1 MLGIRPTRILNIVWA
16 RTTKRAKVR
25 TSVLAFRTSNITMDE
40 NTTGDRESPDV
51 PDATV
56 GGDKSIQGNGNSA
69 FKSRLRGFA
78 YSPAKSTT
86 KSTNDNGHG
95 NASQIAQISVTP
107 SPRKRK
113 GSPESA
119 SPTPKRSL
127 SRSASRNAKRLND
140 PYSPTN
146 NLVDSLRP
154 GLQLVFIGLN
164 PGLKTAETGHAY
176 AHPSNLFWK
185 LLHSSG
191 ITDYRHPPSDTHALM
206 DLYSI
211 GNTNIC
217 VRPTRDG
224 AGLSK
229 QELEDGVPILE
240 EKIRIFKPEVACIVG
255 KGIWDT
261 IYRVKFGA
269 GKKTQSK
276 EEFKY
281 GWQAEE
287 MWLGRTVDDKTGEV
301 EWHGARTFVA
311 TTTSGLAAGMRPP
324 EKEAIWKELGDW
336 VVAKRNEKGDLDPK

>member
-1 MLGIRPTRILNIVWA
+1 MESKSEDQESSGLLH
-16 RTTKRAKVR
+16 TT
-25 TSVLAFRTSNITMDE
+25 DE
-40 NTTGDRESPDV
+40 
-51 PDATV
+51 
-56 GGDKSIQGNGNSA
+56 GDKSIGDSGHSA
-69 FKSRLRGFA
+69 FKSRMRSFA

-86 KSTNDNGHG
+86 KSMNVNGHS
-95 NASQIAQISVTP
+95 NASQIRQISLTP

-113 GSPESA
+113 ESSESA
-119 SPTPKRSL
+119 SPNPKRSV
-127 SRSASRNAKRLND
+127 SRSASRNARKRLND
-140 PYSPTN
+140 SYSPTN

-191 ITDYRHPPSDTHALM
+191 ITDYRHPPSYTHALV

-217 VRPTRDG
+217 SRPTRDG

-229 QELEDGVPILE
+229 QELEGGVPILE
-240 EKIRIFKPEVACIVG
+240 EKIRRFKPEVACIVG

-261 IYRVKFGA
+261 IYRVKVGG
-269 GKKTQSK
+269 GKKVQSK
-276 EEFKY
+276 EDFKY

-287 MWLGRTVDDKTGEV
+287 MWLGRTVDEETGQV

-336 VVAKRNEKGDLDPK
+336 VVARRRNEKGTFESK